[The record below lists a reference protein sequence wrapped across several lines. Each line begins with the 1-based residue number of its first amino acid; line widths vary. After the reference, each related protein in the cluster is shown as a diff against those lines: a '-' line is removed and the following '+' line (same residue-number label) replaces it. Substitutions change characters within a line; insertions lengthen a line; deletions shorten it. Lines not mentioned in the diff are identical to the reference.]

1 MKVRYFTIPNLL
13 TLSNLLCGSLAVVS
27 ALEGDLV
34 RVFWLVMLSA
44 LCDFLD
50 GFAARL
56 LNQYSALGVQLDS
69 LADMVSFGLVPSMVT
84 FSILRTLE
92 FGGEC
97 GAWCYVAFIIV
108 LFSALRLARFNI
120 DEEQHEEFLGLPTP
134 ACSIFFVATGWMF
147 DKGLLANTDAI
158 WYAVDAVVMAT
169 LLITPVR
176 MFSFKF
182 KSFGWRGNELRFT
195 FVILAAA
202 AFALWQV
209 KVVPAVIVA
218 YVLVSMVRHQ
228 LIKRSKSKE

>member
-84 FSILRTLE
+84 FSILRTVE

-108 LFSALRLARFNI
+108 LFSALRLARFNL

-169 LLITPVR
+169 LLIVPVR

-195 FVILAAA
+195 FVILAAV
-202 AFALWQV
+202 AFAIWQV

-228 LIKRSKSKE
+228 LIKKSKSKE

>member
-147 DKGLLANTDAI
+147 DKGMLPNIDAV
-158 WYAVDAVVMAT
+158 WYAVSAVVMAT
-169 LLITPVR
+169 LLIVPVR

-195 FVILAAA
+195 FVILAAV

-228 LIKRSKSKE
+228 LIKKSKSKE

>member
-13 TLSNLLCGSLAVVS
+13 TLSNLFCGALAVVS

-44 LCDFLD
+44 VCDFLD

-69 LADMVSFGLVPSMVT
+69 LADMVSFGLVPSMVS

-97 GAWCYVAFIIV
+97 GAWCYVAFIVV

-120 DEEQHEEFLGLPTP
+120 DESQHEEFLGLPTP

-147 DKGLLANTDAI
+147 DKGLLPNIDAV
-158 WYAVDAVVMAT
+158 WYAVSAVVMAT
-169 LLITPVR
+169 LLIVPVR

-182 KSFGWRGNELRFT
+182 KSFGWRGNELRFM
-195 FVILAAA
+195 FVILAVV
-202 AFALWQV
+202 AFAIWQV
-209 KVVPAVIVA
+209 KVVPTVIVA
-218 YVLVSMVRHQ
+218 YILISLVRH
-228 LIKRSKSKE
+228 LLAKRVKE

>member
-147 DKGLLANTDAI
+147 DKGLLANIDAI

-169 LLITPVR
+169 LLIVPVR

-195 FVILAAA
+195 FVILAAV
-202 AFALWQV
+202 AFAIWQV
-209 KVVPAVIVA
+209 KVVPAVIVV

-228 LIKRSKSKE
+228 LINKSKSKE

>member
-13 TLSNLLCGSLAVVS
+13 TLSNLFCGALAVVS

-44 LCDFLD
+44 VFDFFD
-50 GFAARL
+50 GFSARL

-69 LADMVSFGLVPSMVT
+69 LADMVSFGLVPSTVV

-120 DEEQHEEFLGLPTP
+120 DDSQHEEFLGLPTP
-134 ACSIFFVATGWMF
+134 ACAMFFVATGWMF
-147 DKGLLANTDAI
+147 DKGLLPNTDAV

-169 LLITPVR
+169 LLIVPVR
-176 MFSFKF
+176 MFSLKI

-195 FVILAAA
+195 FVILSAVAIA
-202 AFALWQV
+202 VWQV
-209 KVVPAVIVA
+209 KVVPTVIEA
-218 YVLVSMVRHQ
+218 YVLVSLVRH
-228 LIKRSKSKE
+228 LLAKRTQTEE

>member
-1 MKVRYFTIPNLL
+1 
-13 TLSNLLCGSLAVVS
+13 
-27 ALEGDLV
+27 
-34 RVFWLVMLSA
+34 
-44 LCDFLD
+44 
-50 GFAARL
+50 
-56 LNQYSALGVQLDS
+56 VQLDS
-69 LADMVSFGLVPSMVT
+69 LADMVSFGLVPSMVS

-97 GAWCYVAFIIV
+97 GVCSYVAFIIV

-120 DEEQHEEFLGLPTP
+120 DESQHEEFLGLPTP

-169 LLITPVR
+169 LLIVPVR

-195 FVILAAA
+195 FVILAAV

-209 KVVPAVIVA
+209 KVVPTVIVA

-228 LIKRSKSKE
+228 LVKKSKSKE

>member
-84 FSILRTLE
+84 LSILRTLE

-147 DKGLLANTDAI
+147 DKGLLANIDAI

-169 LLITPVR
+169 LLIVPVR

-195 FVILAAA
+195 FVILAAV
-202 AFALWQV
+202 AFAIWQV

-228 LIKRSKSKE
+228 LVKKSKSKE

>member
-13 TLSNLLCGSLAVVS
+13 TLSNLFCGAMAVVS
-27 ALEGDLV
+27 ALEGNLV
-34 RVFWLVMLSA
+34 LTFWLVMLSA

-69 LADMVSFGLVPSMVT
+69 LADMVSFGLVPSAVV

-97 GAWCYVAFIIV
+97 GAWCYVAFIVV

-120 DEEQHEEFLGLPTP
+120 DDSQHEEFLGLPTP
-134 ACSIFFVATGWMF
+134 ACAMFFVATGWMF
-147 DKGLLANTDAI
+147 DKGLLPNTDAV

-169 LLITPVR
+169 LLIVPVR
-176 MFSFKF
+176 MFSLKI
-182 KSFGWRGNELRFT
+182 KSFGWRGNELRFS
-195 FVILAAA
+195 FVILSAVAVA
-202 AFALWQV
+202 IWQV
-209 KVVPAVIVA
+209 KAMPCVIVA
-218 YVLVSMVRHQ
+218 YVLVSLLRH
-228 LIKRSKSKE
+228 LFAKKTK

>member
-147 DKGLLANTDAI
+147 DKGLLANIDAI

-169 LLITPVR
+169 LLIVPVR

-202 AFALWQV
+202 AFAIWQV
-209 KVVPAVIVA
+209 KVVPTVIVA

-228 LIKRSKSKE
+228 FIKKSKSKE

>member
-13 TLSNLLCGSLAVVS
+13 TLSNLFCGAMAVVA
-27 ALEGDLV
+27 ALEGNLV
-34 RVFWLVMLSA
+34 LTFWLVMLSA
-44 LCDFLD
+44 VCDFLD

-147 DKGLLANTDAI
+147 DKGLLPNIDAV
-158 WYAVDAVVMAT
+158 WYAVSAVVMAT
-169 LLITPVR
+169 LLIVPVR

-195 FVILAAA
+195 FVILAAV
-202 AFALWQV
+202 AFAIWQV
-209 KVVPAVIVA
+209 KVVPMVIEA

-228 LIKRSKSKE
+228 LIKKSKSKE

>member
-27 ALEGDLV
+27 ALGGDLV
-34 RVFWLVMLSA
+34 RAFWLVMLSA
-44 LCDFLD
+44 VCDFFD

-69 LADMVSFGLVPSMVT
+69 LADMVSFGLVPSTVV

-97 GAWCYVAFIIV
+97 GAWCYVAFIVV

-120 DEEQHEEFLGLPTP
+120 DESQHEEFLGLPTP
-134 ACSIFFVATGWMF
+134 ACSIFFVAVGWLF
-147 DKGLLANTDAI
+147 AKGYLVGIAPIWFALAAI
-158 WYAVDAVVMAT
+158 AMAT
-169 LLITPVR
+169 MLIVPVR
-176 MFSFKF
+176 MFSFKI

-195 FVILAAA
+195 FVILSAVAVA
-202 AFALWQV
+202 VWQV
-209 KVVPAVIVA
+209 KALPCVILA
-218 YVLVSMVRHQ
+218 YIVISLARH
-228 LIKRSKSKE
+228 LTVKESKE

>member
-84 FSILRTLE
+84 FSILRTLG

-97 GAWCYVAFIIV
+97 GVCCYVAFIIV

-120 DEEQHEEFLGLPTP
+120 DESQHEEFLGLPTP
-134 ACSIFFVATGWMF
+134 ACSIFFVAMGWRF
-147 DKGLLANTDAI
+147 DKGLLPNTDAI

-195 FVILAAA
+195 FVILAAVA
-202 AFALWQV
+202 VAIWQV
-209 KVVPAVIVA
+209 KAVPTVIVA
-218 YVLVSMVRHQ
+218 YVVISLVRH
-228 LIKRSKSKE
+228 LLTKRVTE